1 MEFFNYVMV
10 LASVIV
16 GLAVTQLL
24 QGVGKLIQHPEREK
38 LYWVH
43 LLWVAVIFL
52 NALVLWWW
60 EFRLSSLQ
68 HWTFELYLF
77 VIGFAVV
84 LYLICVVLMPSD
96 LGGYGSFRAYYYARR
111 RWLFGLILL
120 FGLMDFA
127 ELGGEGTRALS
138 LVGMDLPELRRDAAI
153 AAHRRDEK
161 PQCQAAWRGRDHRRR
176 AIAYD
181 GLPQLP
187 HDAVIPR
194 RSFPR

>member
-24 QGVGKLIQHPEREK
+24 QGVGKLIQYPEREK

-127 ELGGEGTRALS
+127 DSAVKGRAHLVSLGWIYLS
-138 LVGMDLPELRRDAAI
+138 FVAMRPLLLIAVMKSRNARLHGAVAIIVAA
-153 AAHRRDEK
+153 
-161 PQCQAAWRGRDHRRR
+161 
-176 AIAYD
+176 
-181 GLPQLP
+181 QLLTMAFLNF
-187 HDAVIPR
+187 HTMQ
-194 RSFPR
+194 